1 MEGASWRNVDFAGV
15 RARCG
20 GRGRGDGDT
29 VWGGG
34 HGFVEEGLA
43 GLTFDYP

>member
-1 MEGASWRNVDFAGV
+1 MEWASWWGIDFAGV
-15 RARCG
+15 RARG
-20 GRGRGDGDT
+20 GDCGRGDGDT